1 MTTVLPQ
8 VQQLSKPHSGRVAWI
23 TGSTSGIGWA
33 VARQLAGEGAAIAL
47 HGSAAPSARTDAQ
60 LAELQALGVAARYY
74 ALDLA
79 DGEAIAPLARR
90 IAADLGEVDI
100 LVNNAGMQ
108 HVESVLSFPPD
119 LWNTMLAVN
128 LSAPFHTI
136 QACTPAMLQRGWGR
150 IINMA
155 SVSGLVGVAHKPAYV
170 ASKHGL
176 LGLSKSVALELA
188 TTPVTCNAIC
198 PGWVLTPLV
207 QAQIQA
213 LALREN
219 LDEPAARAKLLGAKQ
234 PSQAFVTVE
243 QVAALVSFV
252 ASDNAAQV
260 RGAQWNMDGGFTAA

>member
-1 MTTVLPQ
+1 MTTVPPQ
-8 VQQLSKPHSGRVAWI
+8 VQRLSKPHSGRVAWI

-108 HVESVLSFPPD
+108 HVESVLSFPSAQ
-119 LWNTMLAVN
+119 WNTMLAVN

-136 QACTPAMLQRGWGR
+136 QACTPAMLERGWGR

-207 QAQIQA
+207 QAQIDA
-213 LALREN
+213 LAQREQ
-219 LDEPAARAKLLGAKQ
+219 LDEAPARARLLGAKQ

-243 QVAALVSFV
+243 QVAALVGFL

>member
-1 MTTVLPQ
+1 MTAAPNQ
-8 VQQLSKPHSGRVAWI
+8 PHAGRVAWI

-33 VARQLAGEGAAIAL
+33 VARQLAREGAAIAL
-47 HGSAAPSARTDAQ
+47 HGSKAASAATDAQ

-90 IAADLGEVDI
+90 IASELGAVDI
-100 LVNNAGMQ
+100 LINNAGMQ
-108 HVESVLSFPPD
+108 HVESVLSFPPAQ
-119 LWNTMLAVN
+119 WNAMLAVN
-128 LSAPFHTI
+128 LTAPFHTI
-136 QACTPAMLQRGWGR
+136 QSCTPAMLARGWGR

-155 SVSGLVGVAHKPAYV
+155 SVSALVGVAHKPAYV

-176 LGLSKSVALELA
+176 LGLTKSVALELA
-188 TTPVTCNAIC
+188 TTSVTCNAIC

-207 QAQIQA
+207 QAQIEA
-213 LALREN
+213 LARREG
-219 LDEPAARAKLLGAKQ
+219 LDEAAARARLLGAKQ

-243 QVAALVSFV
+243 QVAALASFL

-260 RGAQWNMDGGFTAA
+260 RGSQWNMDGGFTAA